1 MVSCPSEV
9 FTVFPRSDVLII
21 NSEFT
26 ITLKSSLFVLILSFC
41 PLAYTSQGTILV
53 FGDSISAAYGMDQ
66 QEGWVHLLSNRLA
79 QQEKDYEVINA
90 SVSGETT
97 GGGLIRLPKTL
108 SIHQPD
114 LVILELGGN
123 DGLRGYPI
131 DRIRENLRQ
140 MVQMSLDAGA
150 RVLLI
155 GMVLPPNY
163 GRRYTRAFE
172 EVYASIAGDFDIAF
186 VPQLLDG
193 VKTEEQLIQRDG
205 IHPRPEAQDL
215 IVEDIWPAL
224 EKALQAE
231 NLEPG
236 TGAAS

>member
-1 MVSCPSEV
+1 M
-9 FTVFPRSDVLII
+9 II

-26 ITLKSSLFVLILSFC
+26 LALKSLLFVLILSVC
-41 PLAYTSQGTILV
+41 PVAYTSESTILV
-53 FGDSISAAYGMDQ
+53 FGDSISAAYGMNQ

-79 QQEKDYEVINA
+79 QHEENHEVINA

-108 SIHQPD
+108 RIHQPD
-114 LVILELGGN
+114 VVILELGGN

-131 DRIRENLRQ
+131 ATIHENLRQ
-140 MVQMSLDAGA
+140 MVQLSLDAGA

-163 GRRYTRAFE
+163 GQRYTRAFE
-172 EVYASIAGDFDIAF
+172 NIFTSIAREFDVGF

-205 IHPRPEAQDL
+205 IHPRPEAQDM
-215 IVEDIWPAL
+215 IVEDIWPTL
-224 EKALQAE
+224 EKQLQGPG
-231 NLEPG
+231 LKQQSEP
-236 TGAAS
+236 APVS